1 MNTPKVSV
9 VMSVFNGERF
19 LREAVESILEQSYRS
34 FEFIIIDDGSTDG
47 TAQILEEFA
56 QKDRRIR
63 YYPQENR
70 GLIDALNR
78 GCRLARADFLARMD
92 ADDISLP
99 GRLQWQVDFLEAH
112 PGIGMVGGAAEFID
126 GSGEHICVA
135 PHPVTDEEI
144 RRALPDGNVFW
155 HPSILLRR
163 SVFLSVGGYRN
174 LKLAEDYDLWLRIAE
189 QSQVANL
196 KEVILKYRVH
206 PGQVSVTSCHEQ
218 AVSTWMARAAA
229 SLRKSGK
236 PDPFVKGQAI
246 TQALLEELNIT
257 EAMVQTTVARGYL
270 STIRNMCRIGEYAA
284 SLNALKVLHSDE
296 FKMAEKWV
304 IADSYLWKARAC
316 WGKKRPA
323 AAMGSYLHA
332 LVIRPAVL
340 VRPIRDFVLFVK
352 MLVATSP
359 GNVPHV
365 G

>member
-19 LREAVESILEQSYRS
+19 LREAVESILEQSYRN
-34 FEFIIIDDGSTDG
+34 FEFIIIDDGSTDA

-56 QKDRRIR
+56 QKD
-63 YYPQENR
+63 P
-70 GLIDALNR
+70 
-78 GCRLARADFLARMD
+78 
-92 ADDISLP
+92 LP
-99 GRLQWQVDFLEAH
+99 GRLQSQVDFLETH

-126 GSGEHICVA
+126 GTGRHICVA

-163 SVFLSVGGYRN
+163 SVFLSVGGYRD

-246 TQALLEELNIT
+246 TRALLEELNIT

-296 FKMAEKWV
+296 FKTAEKWV

-316 WGKKRPA
+316 WGKNRPA
-323 AAMGSYLHA
+323 AAVGSYLHA
-332 LVIRPAVL
+332 LVVRPAVL
-340 VRPIRDFVLFVK
+340 VRSIWDFVLFVK

-359 GNVPHV
+359 DSVPHV